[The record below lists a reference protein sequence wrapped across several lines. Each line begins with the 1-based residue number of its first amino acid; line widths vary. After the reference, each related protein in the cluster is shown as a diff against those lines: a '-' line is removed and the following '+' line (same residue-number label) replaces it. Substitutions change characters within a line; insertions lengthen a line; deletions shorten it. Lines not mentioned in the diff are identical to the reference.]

1 MEIVNLTDIEKTSQ
15 KLYNKV
21 EEKVDNV
28 TGEVITTVNSF
39 LQKVNTKDD
48 FIKLFTENISFL
60 VSDLSGSALKV
71 LLLIMRNINYQNIF
85 QYNSE
90 FVNYFES
97 KKILGKSSVY
107 NAMNELEKKNVILKI
122 TKEQREEFG
131 VLGAKS
137 FIINPNIIG
146 KGSFRDLKELRQ
158 TITRTFD
165 FDKLEMKQETQVEAK
180 YKGIDEI
187 LNNPENYNIIEAS
200 QINNK
205 NLIHNMIVVE
215 EKQEKVNEQLSLF
228 DENQKEQNA
237 RLFVEKF
244 GGMFSGAFHP
254 TKSAKEMKRELLDQD
269 LKESKIWKKFF

>member
-1 MEIVNLTDIEKTSQ
+1 MEIVNLNDVEKTSQ

-21 EEKVDNV
+21 EEKIDNI
-28 TGEVITTVNSF
+28 TGEITTTVNSF

-71 LLLIMRNINYQNIF
+71 LLLIIRNINYQNIF
-85 QYNSE
+85 QYSSE

-158 TITRTFD
+158 TVTRTFN
-165 FDKLEMKQETQVEAK
+165 FDKLEIKQETQIEAK
-180 YKGIDEI
+180 YKGMDEI

-200 QINNK
+200 QIYNK
-205 NLIHNMIVVE
+205 DRNLIHNTIVVE
-215 EKQEKVNEQLSLF
+215 EKQEKDNNQPSLF
-228 DENQKEQNA
+228 DENEQEQKA

-269 LKESKIWKKFF
+269 FKEGRI

>member
-1 MEIVNLTDIEKTSQ
+1 MEIVNLGDVEKTSQ

-21 EEKVDNV
+21 EEKIDNI
-28 TGEVITTVNSF
+28 TGEITTTVNSF

-71 LLLIMRNINYQNIF
+71 LLLIIRNINYQNIF

-137 FIINPNIIG
+137 FIINPNIRG

-158 TITRTFD
+158 TVTKTFN
-165 FDKLEMKQETQVEAK
+165 FDKLEIKQETQIEAK
-180 YKGIDEI
+180 YKGMDEI

-200 QINNK
+200 QIHNK
-205 NLIHNMIVVE
+205 DRNLIHNMIVVE
-215 EKQEKVNEQLSLF
+215 EKQEKVNNQLSLF
-228 DENQKEQNA
+228 DENEQEHKA

-269 LKESKIWKKFF
+269 LKEGRI

>member
-1 MEIVNLTDIEKTSQ
+1 MEIVNLSDVEKTSQ
-15 KLYNKV
+15 KLYNKA
-21 EEKVDNV
+21 EEKIDNI
-28 TGEVITTVNSF
+28 TGEITTVNSF

-71 LLLIMRNINYQNIF
+71 LLLIIRNINYQNIF

-146 KGSFRDLKELRQ
+146 KGSFIDLKELRQ
-158 TITRTFD
+158 TVTRTFN
-165 FDKLEMKQETQVEAK
+165 FDKLEIKQETQIEAK
-180 YKGIDEI
+180 YKGMDEI

-200 QINNK
+200 QIHNK
-205 NLIHNMIVVE
+205 DRNLIHNMIVVE
-215 EKQEKVNEQLSLF
+215 EKQEKANNQLSLF
-228 DENQKEQNA
+228 DENEQEQKA

-269 LKESKIWKKFF
+269 FKEGRI

>member
-1 MEIVNLTDIEKTSQ
+1 MEIVNLSDVEKTSQ

-21 EEKVDNV
+21 EEKIDNI
-28 TGEVITTVNSF
+28 TGEITTTVNSF

-71 LLLIMRNINYQNIF
+71 LLLIIRNINYQNIF

-158 TITRTFD
+158 TVTKTFN
-165 FDKLEMKQETQVEAK
+165 FDKLEIKQETQIEAK
-180 YKGIDEI
+180 YKGMDEI

-200 QINNK
+200 QIHNK
-205 NLIHNMIVVE
+205 DRNLIHNMIVVE
-215 EKQEKVNEQLSLF
+215 EKQEKVNNQLSLF
-228 DENQKEQNA
+228 DENEQEHKA

-244 GGMFSGAFHP
+244 GGMFSGVFHP

-269 LKESKIWKKFF
+269 LKEGRI

>member
-269 LKESKIWKKFF
+269 FKEGRI

>member
-1 MEIVNLTDIEKTSQ
+1 MEIVNLSDVEKTSQ

-21 EEKVDNV
+21 EEKIDNI
-28 TGEVITTVNSF
+28 TGEITTTVNSF

-71 LLLIMRNINYQNIF
+71 LLLIIRNINYQNIF

-158 TITRTFD
+158 TVTKTFN
-165 FDKLEMKQETQVEAK
+165 FDKLEIKQETQIEAK
-180 YKGIDEI
+180 YKGMDEI

-200 QINNK
+200 QIHNK
-205 NLIHNMIVVE
+205 DRNLIHNMIVVE
-215 EKQEKVNEQLSLF
+215 EKQEKVNNQLSLF
-228 DENQKEQNA
+228 DENEQEHKA

-269 LKESKIWKKFF
+269 LKEGRI

>member
-1 MEIVNLTDIEKTSQ
+1 MEIVNLSDAEKTSQ

-21 EEKVDNV
+21 EEKIDNI
-28 TGEVITTVNSF
+28 TGEITTTVNSF

-71 LLLIMRNINYQNIF
+71 LLLIIRNINYQNIF
-85 QYNSE
+85 QYSSE

-158 TITRTFD
+158 TVTRTFN
-165 FDKLEMKQETQVEAK
+165 FDKLEIKQETQIEAK
-180 YKGIDEI
+180 YKGMDEI

-200 QINNK
+200 QIHNK
-205 NLIHNMIVVE
+205 DRNLIHNMIVVE
-215 EKQEKVNEQLSLF
+215 EKQEKDNNQLSLF
-228 DENQKEQNA
+228 DENEQEQKA

-269 LKESKIWKKFF
+269 LKEGRI

>member
-1 MEIVNLTDIEKTSQ
+1 
-15 KLYNKV
+15 
-21 EEKVDNV
+21 
-28 TGEVITTVNSF
+28 
-39 LQKVNTKDD
+39 
-48 FIKLFTENISFL
+48 
-60 VSDLSGSALKV
+60 
-71 LLLIMRNINYQNIF
+71 
-85 QYNSE
+85 
-90 FVNYFES
+90 
-97 KKILGKSSVY
+97 
-107 NAMNELEKKNVILKI
+107 MNELEKKNVILKI

-269 LKESKIWKKFF
+269 LKESKI

>member
-1 MEIVNLTDIEKTSQ
+1 MKIVNLSDVEKTSQ

-21 EEKVDNV
+21 EEKIDNI
-28 TGEVITTVNSF
+28 TGEITTTVNSF

-71 LLLIMRNINYQNIF
+71 LLLIIRNINYQNIF

-158 TITRTFD
+158 TVTRTFN
-165 FDKLEMKQETQVEAK
+165 FDKLEMKQETQIEAK
-180 YKGIDEI
+180 YKGIDEV

-200 QINNK
+200 QIHNKDK

-215 EKQEKVNEQLSLF
+215 EKQEKDNNQLSLF
-228 DENQKEQNA
+228 DENEQEQKA

-269 LKESKIWKKFF
+269 LKEGRI

>member
-1 MEIVNLTDIEKTSQ
+1 MEIVNLSDVEKTSQ

-21 EEKVDNV
+21 EEKIDNI
-28 TGEVITTVNSF
+28 TGEITTTVNSF

-71 LLLIMRNINYQNIF
+71 LLLIIRNINYQNIF

-158 TITRTFD
+158 TVTRTFN
-165 FDKLEMKQETQVEAK
+165 FDKLEIKQETQVEAK

-200 QINNK
+200 QIHNK
-205 NLIHNMIVVE
+205 DRNLIHNTIVVE
-215 EKQEKVNEQLSLF
+215 EKQEKVNNQLSLF
-228 DENQKEQNA
+228 DENEKEQKA

-269 LKESKIWKKFF
+269 FKEGRI

>member
-1 MEIVNLTDIEKTSQ
+1 MEIVNLSDVEKTSQ

-28 TGEVITTVNSF
+28 TGEITTTVNSF

-71 LLLIMRNINYQNIF
+71 LLLIIRNINYQNIF

-158 TITRTFD
+158 TVTRTFN
-165 FDKLEMKQETQVEAK
+165 FDKLEIKQETQIEAK
-180 YKGIDEI
+180 YKGMDEI

-200 QINNK
+200 QIHNK
-205 NLIHNMIVVE
+205 DRNLIHNTIVVE
-215 EKQEKVNEQLSLF
+215 EKQEKVNNQLSLF
-228 DENQKEQNA
+228 DENEKEQKA

-269 LKESKIWKKFF
+269 FKEGRI

>member
-71 LLLIMRNINYQNIF
+71 LLLIIRNINYQNIF

-200 QINNK
+200 QIHNK
-205 NLIHNMIVVE
+205 DRNLIHNMIVVE

-269 LKESKIWKKFF
+269 LKESKI

>member
-1 MEIVNLTDIEKTSQ
+1 MEIVNLSDVEKTSQ

-21 EEKVDNV
+21 EEKIDNI
-28 TGEVITTVNSF
+28 TGEITTTVNSF

-71 LLLIMRNINYQNIF
+71 LLLIIRNINYQNIF

-158 TITRTFD
+158 TVTRTFN
-165 FDKLEMKQETQVEAK
+165 FDKLEMKQETQIEAK
-180 YKGIDEI
+180 YKGIDEV

-200 QINNK
+200 QIHNK
-205 NLIHNMIVVE
+205 DRNLIHNMIVVE
-215 EKQEKVNEQLSLF
+215 EKQEKDNNQLSLF
-228 DENQKEQNA
+228 DENEQEQKA

-269 LKESKIWKKFF
+269 FKEGRI

>member
-1 MEIVNLTDIEKTSQ
+1 MEIVNLSDVEKTSQ
-15 KLYNKV
+15 KLYNKA
-21 EEKVDNV
+21 EEKIDNI
-28 TGEVITTVNSF
+28 TGEITTTVNSF

-71 LLLIMRNINYQNIF
+71 LLIIIRNINYQNIF

-158 TITRTFD
+158 TVTRTFN
-165 FDKLEMKQETQVEAK
+165 FDKLEIKQETQIEAK
-180 YKGIDEI
+180 YKGKI
-187 LNNPENYNIIEAS
+187 LNNPENYNIIEAP
-200 QINNK
+200 QIHNK
-205 NLIHNMIVVE
+205 DRNLIHNTIVFE
-215 EKQEKVNEQLSLF
+215 EKQEKDNNQPSLF
-228 DENQKEQNA
+228 DENEQEQKA

-269 LKESKIWKKFF
+269 LKEGRI

>member
-21 EEKVDNV
+21 EEKIDNV

-228 DENQKEQNA
+228 DENQKERNA

-269 LKESKIWKKFF
+269 LKESKI

>member
-1 MEIVNLTDIEKTSQ
+1 MEIVNLSDVEKTSQ

-21 EEKVDNV
+21 EEKIDNI
-28 TGEVITTVNSF
+28 TGEITTTVNSF

-107 NAMNELEKKNVILKI
+107 NAMNELQKKNVILKI

-158 TITRTFD
+158 TVTRTFN
-165 FDKLEMKQETQVEAK
+165 FDKLEIKQETQIEAK
-180 YKGIDEI
+180 YKGIDEV

-200 QINNK
+200 QIHNK
-205 NLIHNMIVVE
+205 DRNLIHNMIVVE
-215 EKQEKVNEQLSLF
+215 EKQEKDNNQPSLF
-228 DENQKEQNA
+228 DENEQEQKA

-269 LKESKIWKKFF
+269 FKEGRI

>member
-1 MEIVNLTDIEKTSQ
+1 MEIVNLSDVEKTSQ

-21 EEKVDNV
+21 EEKIDNI
-28 TGEVITTVNSF
+28 TGEITTTVNSF

-71 LLLIMRNINYQNIF
+71 LLLIIRNINYQNIF

-158 TITRTFD
+158 TVTKTFN
-165 FDKLEMKQETQVEAK
+165 FEKLEIKQETQIEAK
-180 YKGIDEI
+180 YKGMDEI

-200 QINNK
+200 QIHNK
-205 NLIHNMIVVE
+205 DRNLIHNMIVVE
-215 EKQEKVNEQLSLF
+215 EKQEKVNNQLSLF
-228 DENQKEQNA
+228 DENEQEHKA

-269 LKESKIWKKFF
+269 LKEGRI

>member
-21 EEKVDNV
+21 EEKIDNV

-131 VLGAKS
+131 VLGTKS

-269 LKESKIWKKFF
+269 LKESKI

>member
-1 MEIVNLTDIEKTSQ
+1 MEIVNLGDVEKTSQ

-21 EEKVDNV
+21 EEKIDNI
-28 TGEVITTVNSF
+28 TGEITTTVNSF

-71 LLLIMRNINYQNIF
+71 LLLIIRNINYQNIF

-158 TITRTFD
+158 TVTKTFN
-165 FDKLEMKQETQVEAK
+165 FDKLEIKQETQIEAK
-180 YKGIDEI
+180 YKGMDEI

-200 QINNK
+200 QIHNK
-205 NLIHNMIVVE
+205 DRNLIHNMIVVE
-215 EKQEKVNEQLSLF
+215 EKQEKVNNQLSLF
-228 DENQKEQNA
+228 DENEQEHKA

-269 LKESKIWKKFF
+269 LKEGRI

>member
-1 MEIVNLTDIEKTSQ
+1 MEIVNLSDVEKTSQ

-21 EEKVDNV
+21 EEKIDNI
-28 TGEVITTVNSF
+28 TGEITTTVNSF

-71 LLLIMRNINYQNIF
+71 LLLIIRNINYQNIF

-158 TITRTFD
+158 TVTRTFN
-165 FDKLEMKQETQVEAK
+165 FDKLEIKQETQIEAK
-180 YKGIDEI
+180 YKGMDEI

-200 QINNK
+200 QIHNK
-205 NLIHNMIVVE
+205 DRNLIHNMIVVE
-215 EKQEKVNEQLSLF
+215 EKQEKANNQLSLF
-228 DENQKEQNA
+228 DENEQEQKA

-269 LKESKIWKKFF
+269 FKEGRI